1 MILPEIFVQRM
12 TTMLDNEFDEFKQ
25 SFDNDVVTT
34 IRINPAKYA
43 GLPALTPVGHCST
56 GYVIPQRPLFTI
68 DPFIH
73 AGVYY
78 VQESSSM
85 FLEQAI
91 KQTVKKSDLKVL
103 DLCAAPGGK
112 STHLASL
119 LSKDSLLVSNDVI
132 RARGQILSENLK
144 KWGKANVIVTNNDPH
159 DFQRLPG
166 FFDLLVIDAPCSGEG
181 LFRRDENAVNEWSP
195 DNAQLCAQRQQRI
208 LADIWPTL
216 REGGILIYS
225 TCTFNPTEDEENIKW
240 LNEFADIEPVS
251 LDIDD
256 QWGVTITDAGGFPCY
271 RFYPHKVAGE
281 GFFMAVVRKA
291 GGNGSTQQKKIKDNT
306 LVASKAEKEIGRA
319 LILDESLDILRFEDS
334 LLAFPTIHLTD
345 LLQIKNN
352 LRIIHAGVKIGEL
365 KQKDLIPAHELA
377 LSTILNRTAFPEID
391 LTIEEAITFLKRDDI
406 SPQSTVKGWNLIT
419 YRNIP
424 LGWVKNLGNRFN
436 SAYPKEWRIRMSVT
450 EFRDERLKAEIAKF
464 PL

>member
-291 GGNGSTQQKKIKDNT
+291 GSNGSTQQKKIKDNT